1 MKTAGK
7 TYNQKRETF
16 FSVLALCILLI
27 SLGAIMYKMLVS
39 SIHYSVMHYALLAE
53 GGFLAVILILYTSQ
67 HIKIKRINAEKDR
80 ALLQLENRMA
90 AIEAAADGI
99 GIVDADGALL
109 YMNSALQK
117 LHDISDD
124 EVSQYIGSDWLNLY
138 TENGRKEVQE
148 NVLPVL
154 TKTRR
159 WRGTSPIVR
168 NNGDIVCAEM
178 SLTLLPDNSMIGTAR
193 DISDQ
198 QRAAKEK
205 MALEQQFYQAQKME
219 AIGRLAGG
227 IAHDFNNILAAI
239 SGYAEFLEEDLAVGS
254 AEQQFAKNILKAG
267 AQAKELV
274 DQMLAFSRQKQSTKD
289 ALNLLDPVKE
299 SLSMITASFPK
310 SIEVHT
316 DFDGDEFYIDGNS
329 TQISQLLMNL
339 CVNARDAMEEDRGG
353 LSLALESPKV
363 IDSLPDELMGDKL
376 LEPSETPNIFF
387 EDVSPSKTRM
397 YLGQIARDVEYVA
410 LRVCDSG
417 TGMSRTIMEHIFEP
431 FFTTK
436 SVDKGTGLG
445 LATVHGVVAGHCGAL
460 VIESEVGKGTC
471 FHIYLPSIKTV
482 SKRENIDVDAIAD
495 KVSGNILLVEDQEDV
510 QEMMANMLERLGYD
524 VGICSDGLEALAI
537 IKDSPGYFDLVITD
551 HNMPKMTGVELVQQ
565 VCYFDPD
572 LPFIMVSGYSRE
584 KLQEIIKDHPSIKD
598 VLRKPTPR
606 RALNESIVRVLMEKN
621 IDKQKLA

>member
-1 MKTAGK
+1 MKATGK
-7 TYNQKRETF
+7 TYNLKRETF

-53 GGFLAVILILYTSQ
+53 GGFLAVILVLYTSQ

-154 TKTRR
+154 RKTRR
-159 WRGTSPIVR
+159 WRGTSSIVR
-168 NNGDIVCAEM
+168 NNGDVVCAEM

-299 SLSMITASFPK
+299 SLSMVTASFPK

-363 IDSLPDELMGDKL
+363 IDSLPEELMGDKL

-387 EDVSPSKTRM
+387 EDVSPTKTRM

-471 FHIYLPSIKTV
+471 FHIYLPSIKIV
-482 SKRENIDVDAIAD
+482 SKRENIDVDAIAET
-495 KVSGNILLVEDQEDV
+495 VSGNILLVEDQEDV

-537 IKDSPGYFDLVITD
+537 IKDSPDYFDLVITD

-598 VLRKPTPR
+598 VLRKPTSR
-606 RALNESIVRVLMEKN
+606 KALNESIVRILMEKD

>member
-53 GGFLAVILILYTSQ
+53 GAFLAVILILYTSQ

-353 LSLALESPKV
+353 LSLTLESPKV

-606 RALNESIVRVLMEKN
+606 KALNESIVRILMEKN